1 MSMDI
6 VNLRRTQATLPGQG
20 MTVCNPTAV
29 PFKLDPFKGYIQGWQ
44 QATEATR
51 VRPDAQQ
58 PRTAL
63 VSFRAYGG
71 RTTNSR
77 RRVRLSLAPAIGTRS
92 LHWLRG

>member
-6 VNLRRTQATLPGQG
+6 VNSRRTQATLRGQG
-20 MTVCNPTAV
+20 MTVRNPTAV
-29 PFKLDPFKGYIQGWQ
+29 PIKMDIQGWQ

-51 VRPDAQQ
+51 VRPYTQQ

-77 RRVRLSLAPAIGTRS
+77 RRVRLSLAPAEDGTRS